1 MNLPFPLGRQ
11 ARIAVLASGRG
22 SNLQALLDSFGPAE
36 PLGRVVLVVSDK
48 TGAQA
53 LERARK
59 AGVEALH
66 IGWTTRSGFE
76 RQLLDRL
83 RETRVDLICL
93 AGFMR
98 LLSADFVAQFD
109 GRLLNIHPS
118 LLPKFRGLHPQR
130 QALEAGAV
138 ESGCTVHYVD
148 SGVDTGAIILQRS
161 VPVMPG
167 DDQASLSA
175 RILEEEHRVY
185 PQAVRLVLSGEA
197 RPEQQA
203 EGA

>member
-1 MNLPFPLGRQ
+1 MNPPFPLGRQ

-22 SNLQALLDSFGPAE
+22 SNLQALLDSFGPEE

-48 TGAQA
+48 PGAQA

-66 IGWTTRSGFE
+66 IGWNTRSGFE
-76 RQLLDRL
+76 RTLLDRL
-83 RETRVDLICL
+83 RETQVDLICL

-98 LLSADFVAQFD
+98 LLSTDFVAEFE

-130 QALEAGAV
+130 QALEAGAL

-148 SGVDTGAIILQRS
+148 SGVDTGAIILQRT
-161 VPVMPG
+161 VPVVPG

-175 RILEEEHRVY
+175 RILGEEHLVY

-197 RPEQQA
+197 RPTHQT
-203 EGA
+203 EGE